1 VHQVSES
8 ATCCYSNPNLL
19 IGATLP
25 RLASTAIEWTW
36 ISMALF
42 VTGECSDREFRVNH
56 ETLRSSLRRL
66 ASNYR
71 WTWSSATREIFDR
84 LPKAQSN
91 PHPVRLVSELNDGD
105 LAALSDDREF
115 TTLVEAESEA
125 LDQLLATAEQPR
137 VAYCSPEYG
146 LSAQLPLYAGGLGV
160 LAGDHL
166 KSASDLRVPLAG
178 VGLFYGEGVFRQE
191 LADGRQTERYDV
203 IDAEMV
209 GATDTGMVVEI
220 PFPGRDVQ
228 ARAWRID
235 VGRVP
240 LLLLDTDVDGNTS
253 QDRKIT
259 DRLYSG
265 DRRHRLEQEMILGV
279 GGARALAAMGWEI
292 ELHHL
297 NEGHAGFIILEL
309 VDRICND
316 VGLDGAKSQVR
327 SGLVFTTHTPVP
339 AGIDLFASD
348 IVIPY
353 LEPWAEMWGVP
364 VDAIWKIGEHP
375 DDEGAFNMA
384 ALCLRSSRT
393 ANGVSELHGE
403 VSRKLFAGVGIG
415 DDIGHVTNGVHARTW
430 TARHTQE
437 LFDSAL
443 GEGWADGHSEAWERV
458 SLIDDEALGENRRRS
473 SLLLADLLRE
483 RTGEVIDPDALM
495 IGFAR
500 RFAPY
505 KRASLFLKR
514 QDLLEDILADDN
526 RPVHFVFA
534 GKAHPSD
541 ETGKKLVAELIAAT
555 STATANGRI
564 TFVPDYEMDVAAGLV
579 QGSDIWLNN
588 PIRSREAS
596 GTSGEKAALNGGLNC
611 SILDGWWAEMYDGHN
626 GWQITPS
633 TSDDPGTRDHEEAT
647 RMLET
652 ISAIATEYHGSRS
665 LFLGRIRHAWS
676 TLGPKVTSARMLR
689 DYEDR
694 IYGPSTPIHSSRQRV
709 EDPV

>member
-1 VHQVSES
+1 
-8 ATCCYSNPNLL
+8 
-19 IGATLP
+19 
-25 RLASTAIEWTW
+25 
-36 ISMALF
+36 M
-42 VTGECSDREFRVNH
+42 NH

-66 ASNYR
+66 ASNYQ
-71 WTWSSATREIFDR
+71 WTWSSATREIFER
-84 LPKAQSN
+84 LPTAESN
-91 PHPVRLVSELNDGD
+91 PHPVRLVSELSEED
-105 LAALSDDREF
+105 LSALGDDREF
-115 TTLVEAESEA
+115 TTLLEAESKA
-125 LDQLLATAEQPR
+125 LDQLVATSVQPR
-137 VAYCSPEYG
+137 IAYCSPEFG
-146 LSAQLPLYAGGLGV
+146 LSAQLPQYAGGLGV

-166 KSASDLRVPLAG
+166 KSASDLRTPLAG

-191 LADGRQTERYDV
+191 LVDGRQTERYDV

-209 GATDTGMVVEI
+209 GAIDTGIVVGI
-220 PFPGRDVQ
+220 PFPGREVQ
-228 ARAWRID
+228 ARVWRID

-240 LLLLDTDVDGNTS
+240 LLLLDTDVETNTS
-253 QDRKIT
+253 HDRRIT

-265 DRRHRLEQEMILGV
+265 DRRHRLEQEMVLGV

-309 VDRICND
+309 IDRICND
-316 VGLDGAKSQVR
+316 GGLDQARDQVR

-339 AGIDLFASD
+339 AGIDRFDSD
-348 IVIPY
+348 TVIPY
-353 LEPWAEMWGVP
+353 LEPWADMWAVP
-364 VDAIWKIGEHP
+364 VEAIWEIGEDP
-375 DDEGAFNMA
+375 DDDEVFNMA

-415 DDIGHVTNGVHARTW
+415 DDIGHITNGVHARTW
-430 TARHTQE
+430 TAPHIQE
-437 LFDSAL
+437 LFDSTL
-443 GEGWADGHSEAWERV
+443 SDGWADGHREAWERV
-458 SLIDDEALGENRRRS
+458 SLLDDDALGEGRRRS
-473 SLLLADLLRE
+473 SLVLADLIRE
-483 RTGEVIDPDALM
+483 RTGDVIDPDALI

-500 RFAPY
+500 RFAQY

-526 RPVHFVFA
+526 QPVHFVFA

-541 ETGKKLVAELIAAT
+541 ETGKQLVAELLEAT
-555 STATANGRI
+555 STPTANGRI
-564 TFVPDYEMDVAAGLV
+564 TFVPDYEMDIAAGLV

-588 PIRSREAS
+588 PIRPREAS
-596 GTSGEKAALNGGLNC
+596 GTSGEKAALNGALNC

-626 GWQITPS
+626 GWEITPS
-633 TSDDPGTRDHEEAT
+633 TSEDPGTRDHEEAT
-647 RMLET
+647 RMLEV

-694 IYGPSTPIHSSRQRV
+694 IYRVSRSGEGV
-709 EDPV
+709 EDPVQGDRHP